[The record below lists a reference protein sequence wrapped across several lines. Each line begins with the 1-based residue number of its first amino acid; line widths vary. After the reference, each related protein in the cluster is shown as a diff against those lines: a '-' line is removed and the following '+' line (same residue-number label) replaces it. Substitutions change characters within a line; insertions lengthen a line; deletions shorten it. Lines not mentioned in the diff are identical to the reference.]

1 MKIIHL
7 LIKSPGVTW
16 RTISEHLSKISSKSL
31 SENISPA
38 TIQKHSA
45 EFTFHVLRLAFE
57 SIQRENNA
65 ADEHVGVH
73 QRAVDLVEE
82 HLELKETRSLTSEH
96 RTDIEVNSTVI
107 VCVCC
112 CCWLY
117 LFFGVDVFVESLK
130 GIDVKFHK
138 FSEQV
143 KVALQ
148 DISGLAAAVDDAEEN
163 VLE

>member
-1 MKIIHL
+1 M
-7 LIKSPGVTW
+7 
-16 RTISEHLSKISSKSL
+16 RTISKHLTNISSKSL
-31 SENISPA
+31 SENISTA

-112 CCWLY
+112 CLY

-130 GIDVKFHK
+130 GINVKFHK